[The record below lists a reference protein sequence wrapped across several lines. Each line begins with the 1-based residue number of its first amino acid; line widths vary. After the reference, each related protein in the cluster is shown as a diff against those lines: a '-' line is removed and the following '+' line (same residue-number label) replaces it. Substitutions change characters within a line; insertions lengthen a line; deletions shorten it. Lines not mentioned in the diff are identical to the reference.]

1 MLIYSVYPVD
11 YYSITISFLV
21 AGYLMAMWNMLT
33 IYLFINLRRHMQ
45 RYDSVPFKFVM
56 NSLGEINCVPI
67 IGYRVNCHNVA
78 YPIFVI

>member
-1 MLIYSVYPVD
+1 
-11 YYSITISFLV
+11 
-21 AGYLMAMWNMLT
+21 MWNMLT

-56 NSLGEINCVPI
+56 NCLGKKKNMYITL
-67 IGYRVNCHNVA
+67 IGYRVNCHNKD